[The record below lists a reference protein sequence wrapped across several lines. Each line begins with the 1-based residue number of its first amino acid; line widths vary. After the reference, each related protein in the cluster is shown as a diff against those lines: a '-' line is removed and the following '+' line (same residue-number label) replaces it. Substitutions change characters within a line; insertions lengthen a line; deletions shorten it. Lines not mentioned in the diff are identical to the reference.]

1 MHHFVSTDLCIV
13 AVFCTAPDF
22 FFGFIKTFLT
32 LTVNTASALGLADY
46 DSPVFFTHTY
56 LRVVALVTDKLNK
69 QWLMY
74 ILLIV

>member
-1 MHHFVSTDLCIV
+1 M
-13 AVFCTAPDF
+13 
-22 FFGFIKTFLT
+22 
-32 LTVNTASALGLADY
+32 VNTASALGLADY